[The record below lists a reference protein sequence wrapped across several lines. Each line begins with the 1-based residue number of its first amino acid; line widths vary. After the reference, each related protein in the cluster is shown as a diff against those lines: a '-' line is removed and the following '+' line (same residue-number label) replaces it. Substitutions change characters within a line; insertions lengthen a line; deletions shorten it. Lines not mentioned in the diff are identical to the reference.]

1 MHDGL
6 LVILEIEVELRPED
20 VLDKDVKQWLQL
32 VPIQRELWL
41 VLFDCPWPCVQNF
54 IQDFDG
60 PGPI

>member
-32 VPIQRELWL
+32 VPIQREL
-41 VLFDCPWPCVQNF
+41 
-54 IQDFDG
+54 
-60 PGPI
+60 